1 MTPTMMWLTTFK
13 SAVASSRSKLG
24 ATRSDVRCRPHTPLA
39 VIYEA
44 SCQAAVAMLFPCKT
58 RNRCPKFLCSVIYV
72 LPRPSSYTE
81 VLWSGVEQQKQ
92 QQVPFT
98 TGCFCSNF
106 CRGGYFL
113 VPNCSRQS
121 WFSPLECGWGP
132 PTIAGIKI
140 QYSA

>member
-24 ATRSDVRCRPHTPLA
+24 ATRSDVRCRPHTLLA

-72 LPRPSSYTE
+72 LPRPSSCYGQ
-81 VLWSGVEQQKQ
+81 VWSSRS
-92 QQVPFT
+92 
-98 TGCFCSNF
+98 SNKF
-106 CRGGYFL
+106 H
-113 VPNCSRQS
+113 
-121 WFSPLECGWGP
+121 SPLAAFVLTSVAVAIFWSPIVPGSHGFLLSSVDGDHLLLLVLKYNTQLEF
-132 PTIAGIKI
+132 
-140 QYSA
+140 